1 MAPHRISPLPPPPHL
16 PLPPQGKGAEREG
29 EGSAEAPCVT
39 AAAVWIWPQAPSSC
53 AGRSQAPAMAVVD
66 LPRVDVPHRAPTQAR
81 GRAPAAA
88 GWPRVDLPAT
98 GERKGEEGRGEEMGN
113 EREEKE

>member
-1 MAPHRISPLPPPPHL
+1 MAPHRISPLPPPPHLLLPPPPHL

-39 AAAVWIWPQAPSSC
+39 AAAAWIWPQAPSSC
-53 AGRSQAPAMAVVD
+53 AGRSQAPAMAVVE
-66 LPRVDVPHRAPTQAR
+66 LPRRPAVELPRRPA
-81 GRAPAAA
+81 GRA
-88 GWPRVDLPAT
+88 WISLPL
-98 GERKGEEGRGEEMGN
+98 GREGRGGEEMGN